1 VTRKSLQTEIQR
13 ARIKELGQR
22 FPDLPR
28 PLIRSLAQIPPTLF
42 SRVET
47 RIKREP
53 EARRID
59 LARRWVEVFE
69 AGTLVRNMRVAS
81 SRIGNIVGSLKGYS
95 RQDKAA
101 EEQVDLREGLND
113 TLVLFGYVLKKFK
126 VEVELPEIP
135 AVHCH
140 ASELNQVWTNLV
152 LNACQAMGESGTLRV
167 TCGTV
172 GNRMVWVN
180 IQDTGPGV
188 PESLRQRI
196 FEKGFSTKE
205 TGKTAGMGLG
215 LAIAKGI
222 IEKHNGRIEV
232 ENVAE
237 GGAAFTVFLP
247 TATR

>member
-1 VTRKSLQTEIQR
+1 VESAIQHEPDALR
-13 ARIKELGQR
+13 AE
-22 FPDLPR
+22 
-28 PLIRSLAQIPPTLF
+28 
-42 SRVET
+42 V
-47 RIKREP
+47 
-53 EARRID
+53 
-59 LARRWVEVFE
+59 ARRWVEVFE

-95 RQDKAA
+95 RQDRA
-101 EEQVDLREGLND
+101 EEDEVDLREGLND
-113 TLVLFGYVLKKFK
+113 TLILFGYVLKKFK
-126 VEVELPEIP
+126 VEVDFPDIP
-135 AVHCH
+135 PVRCN

-152 LNACQAMGESGTLRV
+152 LNACQAMGSSGTLHL

-172 GNRMVWVN
+172 GTRMVWVN
-180 IQDTGPGV
+180 IQDSGPGV

-205 TGKTAGMGLG
+205 SGESGGMGLG

-222 IEKHNGRIEV
+222 VEKHNGRIEV

-247 TATR
+247 TATT